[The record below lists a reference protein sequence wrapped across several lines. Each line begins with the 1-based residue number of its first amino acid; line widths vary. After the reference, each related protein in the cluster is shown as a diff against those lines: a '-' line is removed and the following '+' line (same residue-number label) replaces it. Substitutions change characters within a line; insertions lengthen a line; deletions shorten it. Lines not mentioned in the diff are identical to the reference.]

1 MPIGLGAS
9 IGIGA
14 GAAGFDALASLFGRR
29 PDTEGAKALGN
40 QLLNTQPDT
49 ASINK
54 LIQMFLQTTGP
65 GRERAGRTAAS
76 RVGLDSG
83 VGAGFQL
90 QEENQ
95 SVKEMLTRLF
105 QGELGRVGQQRQ
117 QGGNILAQALLR

>member
-1 MPIGLGAS
+1 MPIGLGSS

-14 GAAGFDALASLFGRR
+14 GAAGFDALSQLFGGG
-29 PDTEGAKALGN
+29 PDTKGAKALGN

-49 ASINK
+49 ANINK
-54 LIQMFLQTTGP
+54 LIQMFMQTTGP
-65 GRERAGRTAAS
+65 GREQAGRTAAS

-83 VGAGFQL
+83 IGAGFQL
-90 QEENQ
+90 SQENQ

-105 QGELGRVGQQRQ
+105 QGELGRVSQQRQ